1 MADEHQTA
9 DAAAGPEVSLRDEL
23 RSAVNQLKDGGN
35 EDAAKISEIED
46 KRARDEQGRFT
57 PTQEAAKPRETLTL
71 KKPETPAATETPVSD
86 LSVQS
91 AAKAPE
97 GLKAEEKAKFA
108 ELDPYWQGVITR
120 REQEAHKALTRQDD
134 ERNFGRQALEITR
147 PYMDTI
153 TREGGKPLDAYKL
166 YLETAQ
172 IMRTGSPEQKGQ
184 ALAHVARQFAV
195 APQHLFNA
203 LTGGNM
209 PSVQPGQQAPFDPR
223 FESLAQRQERIEQT
237 LAAQEQQRQLA
248 ETNQLEGHIQEFAAE
263 PGHEH
268 FEAVKARM
276 GVLLENNLATDLQDA
291 YDQAVYSDATIRS
304 TLIAPQVDPEQKRRQ
319 DQIAKANAARQAAG
333 SINGGPGGAK
343 PNGMA
348 GDPNSSLRD
357 EIRAQVRAANGRV

>member
-1 MADEHQTA
+1 M
-9 DAAAGPEVSLRDEL
+9 SR
-23 RSAVNQLKDGGN
+23 
-35 EDAAKISEIED
+35 
-46 KRARDEQGRFT
+46 
-57 PTQEAAKPRETLTL
+57 KPRETLTL
-71 KKPETPAATETPVSD
+71 KKPDVPAVVDPNAIPEPIAQAV
-86 LSVQS
+86 
-91 AAKAPE
+91 KAPE

-120 REQEAHKALTRQDD
+120 REQEAHKALTRQDH

-153 TREGGKPLDAYKL
+153 TREGEATRRLQAVSRNR
-166 YLETAQ
+166 A
-172 IMRTGSPEQKGQ
+172 IMRTGSPEQGA

-195 APQHLFNA
+195 APQHLFNP

-248 ETNQLEGHIQEFAAE
+248 ETNQLEGHIQEFTAE

-319 DQIAKANAARQAAG
+319 EQIAKANAARQAAG

>member
-9 DAAAGPEVSLRDEL
+9 DAAAGTETSLRDEL
-23 RSAVNQLKDGGN
+23 RSAVNELKDKGN
-35 EDAAKISEIED
+35 DDAAKIGEIED
-46 KRARDEQGRFT
+46 RRARDEQGRFA
-57 PTQEAAKPRETLTL
+57 PKQDEPKPRETLTL
-71 KKPETPAATETPVSD
+71 KKPEVPQVPADASQGVPEPAV
-86 LSVQS
+86 V
-91 AAKAPE
+91 KAPE

-147 PYMDTI
+147 PYMETI

-304 TLIAPQVDPEQKRRQ
+304 TLIAPQVDPEPKRRQ
-319 DQIAKANAARQAAG
+319 EQIAKANAARQAAG

-357 EIRAQVRAANGRV
+357 EIRAQLRAASGRV